1 MCVWKNKNLSALRA
15 KHLGGAGRATEVC
28 GKAAGRK
35 TGSRGTGPLTAAPA
49 RARRDLSDW
58 HRVPPEGL
66 DAEPRGF
73 SAEPGDPDAQNG
85 TRILTSHTTAP
96 DHPRMLAPIRNCLPR
111 PASKG

>member
-15 KHLGGAGRATEVC
+15 KHLGGAGRGTEVC
-28 GKAAGRK
+28 GRAAGRK

-66 DAEPRGF
+66 DAQPRGF

-96 DHPRMLAPIRNCLPR
+96 D
-111 PASKG
+111 GF